1 MAKKIV
7 KKKKLK
13 ILPFFIMLVI
23 LALIFLGVELYLNT
37 PIKNIT
43 ILKTNYLTDEYIMKE
58 AGIEDYPSFWHT
70 SSWSV
75 KKKLKKSPYIKDV
88 KVKKGFYHTITI
100 TVSEHEPLFF
110 DSLKNKYVLDNG
122 QAIESDVDLLVPR
135 LTNEVPPKTYK
146 KLVTK
151 MKTIKPTILVKVSEI
166 SYTPNQY
173 DKDRFLLFMDD
184 DNSVYLTLTKFKKM
198 NYYND
203 VLAQLEGKK
212 GILYLDSGNHFKI
225 MK

>member
-1 MAKKIV
+1 M
-7 KKKKLK
+7 
-13 ILPFFIMLVI
+13 
-23 LALIFLGVELYLNT
+23 
-37 PIKNIT
+37 
-43 ILKTNYLTDEYIMKE
+43 
-58 AGIEDYPSFWHT
+58 
-70 SSWSV
+70 
-75 KKKLKKSPYIKDV
+75 
-88 KVKKGFYHTITI
+88 TI
-100 TVSEHEPLFF
+100 TVTEHEPLFF

-122 QAIESDVDLLVPR
+122 HAIESDADLLVPR